1 MTKLLA
7 RYKKFLV
14 AAAAAGA
21 VALQTAL
28 SDGEFT
34 VPERWIVASA
44 VAGAIGVAI
53 ARNGPKD
60 PPPEPSGYDVHRPP
74 TL

>member
-1 MTKLLA
+1 MTKLA
-7 RYKKFLV
+7 KRYKKFIV
-14 AAAAAGA
+14 AAVAAGA

-44 VAGAIGVAI
+44 VAGAVGVAI
-53 ARNGPKD
+53 AKNAPKD
-60 PPPEPSGYDVHRPP
+60 PPAGP
-74 TL
+74 TY